1 MKRLCWTFGLLFLAL
16 LLGCEREKRTDAPAT
31 TAETTNL
38 EQMVEVKRPLLDES
52 GWLSVFGKDAQRLT
66 TFAESSVLW
75 SALLQGRYLDV
86 LIQYDRLRT
95 PTEADGLACARASLE
110 LASTA
115 HVLEK
120 LLRSIQVRILEIQG
134 SRTGVKDTA
143 RLRSHF
149 AAQSQVPLKLAL
161 PTWSTARPSFLA
173 SETQLNT
180 LDEPTTSSYRARW
193 SVIEKLRASKGGF
206 KTETFLK
213 RAKRLSGAD
222 FEMGQGDSVFE
233 FIDLAVAGV
242 SRHFFAR
249 KANDCLAKVKTEA
262 DLLRIRAL
270 RLAGDRKTAL
280 NVLKA
285 HTVPQSVPMGLQL
298 LTLETSVD
306 AYEQAL
312 RVESAALG
320 LNPLDEQ
327 VKAGAASVP
336 FTSIRSGLAIG
347 LGTDEK
353 AKSSI
358 SVEVFDPVL
367 LSRAI
372 LAQLNIG
379 KSADETTTTTL
390 IARYV
395 EEVLRQTADVHYLKG
410 EFARSAQIRRRIG
423 GTDAFVMGAKVP
435 PSALAKCALEHW
447 KIVEPRSA
455 IRYLK
460 DLATIFPNAK
470 RSAGLLRDVLS
481 YRARQS
487 GGQTAAGQ

>member
-1 MKRLCWTFGLLFLAL
+1 
-16 LLGCEREKRTDAPAT
+16 
-31 TAETTNL
+31 
-38 EQMVEVKRPLLDES
+38 
-52 GWLSVFGKDAQRLT
+52 
-66 TFAESSVLW
+66 
-75 SALLQGRYLDV
+75 
-86 LIQYDRLRT
+86 
-95 PTEADGLACARASLE
+95 
-110 LASTA
+110 
-115 HVLEK
+115 
-120 LLRSIQVRILEIQG
+120 
-134 SRTGVKDTA
+134 
-143 RLRSHF
+143 
-149 AAQSQVPLKLAL
+149 
-161 PTWSTARPSFLA
+161 
-173 SETQLNT
+173 
-180 LDEPTTSSYRARW
+180 
-193 SVIEKLRASKGGF
+193 
-206 KTETFLK
+206 
-213 RAKRLSGAD
+213 
-222 FEMGQGDSVFE
+222 
-233 FIDLAVAGV
+233 
-242 SRHFFAR
+242 
-249 KANDCLAKVKTEA
+249 
-262 DLLRIRAL
+262 
-270 RLAGDRKTAL
+270 
-280 NVLKA
+280 
-285 HTVPQSVPMGLQL
+285 
-298 LTLETSVD
+298 
-306 AYEQAL
+306 
-312 RVESAALG
+312 
-320 LNPLDEQ
+320 
-327 VKAGAASVP
+327 
-336 FTSIRSGLAIG
+336 LAIG